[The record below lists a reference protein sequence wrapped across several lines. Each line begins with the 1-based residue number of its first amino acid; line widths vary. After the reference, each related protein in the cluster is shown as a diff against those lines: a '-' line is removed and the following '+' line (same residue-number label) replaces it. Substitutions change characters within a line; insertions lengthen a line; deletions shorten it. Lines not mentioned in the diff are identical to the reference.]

1 MMNDFLKIRRVM
13 MIAGGVLFVVVLAA
27 VVAIFASGGKAEEET
42 EGSGEFV
49 EIRTELGEGWW
60 REAEPI
66 DD

>member
-1 MMNDFLKIRRVM
+1 